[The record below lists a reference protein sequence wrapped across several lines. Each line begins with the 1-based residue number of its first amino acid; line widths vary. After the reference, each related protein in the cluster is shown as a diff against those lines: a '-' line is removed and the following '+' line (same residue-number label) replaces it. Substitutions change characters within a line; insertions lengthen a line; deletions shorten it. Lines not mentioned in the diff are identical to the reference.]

1 MKPVQDCLLLVLVVT
16 AFVFGSAIADDRIET
31 FTFEGIHSITIETVS
46 GDIRITPGE
55 GDKLIVELIN
65 DLDDPELLD
74 PELEAEEGELSIEE
88 NFTGNRRV
96 RGKTHWTVYLPK
108 SAELRLIEC
117 STASGDMLFE
127 GFDVDFI
134 ETESASGEVSIN
146 SLTAKELELS
156 TASGAIMLED
166 CKVDFVEANTASGRI
181 TASSVRA
188 KEIDL
193 STASGK
199 IVVEDCQAKTIE
211 TSSASGKI
219 SVGSVSTEELELSTA
234 SGRIIV
240 EDSDIEELVE
250 ASCASG
256 NVEIYLSRLPSKHL
270 RASSASGD
278 VDLEV
283 SQFGDNFTMTLT
295 KRADRGKIKCPFKY
309 TEKETI
315 RLHRHDRYLTD
326 RYLVQRGE
334 GGPEIKLSTASGTI
348 RVKTQTKGR

>member
-1 MKPVQDCLLLVLVVT
+1 MVT
-16 AFVFGSAIADDRIET
+16 FGTTVAGGKVET
-31 FTFEGIHSITIETVS
+31 FTFENIHSIDIETVS
-46 GDIRITPGE
+46 GNITITPGKT
-55 GDKLIVELIN
+55 DKLTVELIN
-65 DLDDPELLD
+65 DLDDPEQLN
-74 PELEAEEGELSIEE
+74 PELEADDGELSIEE
-88 NFTGNRRV
+88 NFTGRRV
-96 RGKTHWTVYLPK
+96 RGETHWTVYLPK
-108 SAELRLIEC
+108 SAKLRSIEC

-127 GFDVDFI
+127 RFDVDFI

-156 TASGAIMLED
+156 TASGAIILED
-166 CKVDFVEANTASGRI
+166 CKVDFVEASSASGKI
-181 TASSVRA
+181 SVNSVRA

-199 IVVEDCQAKTIE
+199 IVVEDCEAKTIE

-240 EDSDIEELVE
+240 EDSDVEELVE

-256 NVEIYLSRLPSKHL
+256 NVEIYLSRLPSEHL

-283 SQFGDNFTMTLT
+283 PQFGDNFTMTLT
-295 KRADRGKIKCPFKY
+295 KRADRGKIKCPFEY

-315 RLHRHDRYLTD
+315 RLHKRDRYLTD

-334 GGPEIKLSTASGTI
+334 GGPDIKLSTASGTI
-348 RVKTQTKGR
+348 RVKTQTKGK

>member
-16 AFVFGSAIADDRIET
+16 ALVFGSAIADDRIET
-31 FTFEGIHSITIETVS
+31 FTFEGIHSINIETVS
-46 GDIRITPGE
+46 GNITITPGKT
-55 GDKLIVELIN
+55 DKLTVELIN
-65 DLDDPELLD
+65 DLDDPEQLD

-88 NFTGNRRV
+88 NFTGNRI

-108 SAELRLIEC
+108 SDRLRLIEC

-166 CKVDFVEANTASGRI
+166 SKADFVEANTASGRI

-199 IVVEDCQAKTIE
+199 IVIEDCEAKTIE

-234 SGRIIV
+234 SGRIVV
-240 EDSDIEELVE
+240 EDSDVEELVE

-256 NVEIYLSRLPSKHL
+256 DVEIYLSRLPSEHL

-283 SQFGDNFTMTLT
+283 PQFGDNFTMTLT
-295 KRADRGKIKCPFKY
+295 KRADRGKIKCPFEY

-334 GGPEIKLSTASGTI
+334 GGPDIKLSTASGTI
-348 RVKTQTKGR
+348 RVKTQTKGN

>member
-1 MKPVQDCLLLVLVVT
+1 MKSLCRCLLAGLLVVMVAYGT
-16 AFVFGSAIADDRIET
+16 AVAGGKVET
-31 FTFEGIHSITIETVS
+31 FTFEDIHSIDIETVS
-46 GDIRITPGE
+46 GNITITPGKT
-55 GDKLIVELIN
+55 DKLTVELIN
-65 DLDDPELLD
+65 DLDDPEQLD

-88 NFTGNRRV
+88 NFTGNRV

-108 SAELRLIEC
+108 TARLRSIEC

-156 TASGAIMLED
+156 TASGAIILDD
-166 CKVDFVEANTASGRI
+166 CKVDFVKVSSASGKI
-181 TASSVRA
+181 AANSVRA

-199 IVVEDCQAKTIE
+199 IVVEDCEAKTIE

-219 SVGSVSTEELELSTA
+219 SVGAVTTEELELSTA
-234 SGRIIV
+234 SGRIVV
-240 EDSDIEELVE
+240 EDSDIKELVE

-256 NVEIYLSRLPSKHL
+256 DVQIYLSRLPSKHL

-283 SQFGDNFTMTLT
+283 PQFGDNFTMTLT
-295 KRADRGKIKCPFKY
+295 KRANRGKIKCPFEY
-309 TEKETI
+309 TEKETL
-315 RLHRHDRYLTD
+315 RLHRHDKHLTD
-326 RYLVQRGE
+326 RYLVKRGE
-334 GGPEIKLSTASGTI
+334 GGPDIKLSTASGTI
-348 RVKTQTKGR
+348 RVKTQTKGK